1 MFLIGLIVLRHVQL
15 LHFCNESHVSLYC
28 LLYMVILYIYNNYS
42 DTPVYT
48 IITVKS
54 LLWTPMSSL
63 QDKYTAGKYFRKD

>member
-1 MFLIGLIVLRHVQL
+1 MEGFRRAGHI
-15 LHFCNESHVSLYC
+15 C
-28 LLYMVILYIYNNYS
+28 NNYS